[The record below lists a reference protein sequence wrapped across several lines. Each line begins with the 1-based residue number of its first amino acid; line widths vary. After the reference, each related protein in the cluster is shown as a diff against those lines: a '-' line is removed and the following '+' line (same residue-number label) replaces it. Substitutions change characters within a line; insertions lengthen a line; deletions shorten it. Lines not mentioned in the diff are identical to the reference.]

1 MNSYP
6 VSRSQLTSN
15 GSSTERTGTLT
26 DGVFAI
32 VLTILIFNIKSP
44 KAASE
49 AELVQQLLALWP
61 EFLSYTI
68 SFAILAIFWFGHQMV
83 SRYIRRFDR
92 VHIWLNLL
100 FLMCIAFIPFS
111 TSLLGGNGRYQIAI
125 VFYGSNLFAAGLVR
139 YLHWRY
145 ATSGYRLVDPRMNA
159 RYIRKVQN
167 AFLLTPLLC
176 LLTIGISFLSVT
188 ASLVLYALI
197 PVISAIRQNSVFRS
211 AR

>member
-6 VSRSQLTSN
+6 VSRNQLT
-15 GSSTERTGTLT
+15 STERTGTLA

-32 VLTILIFNIKSP
+32 VLTLLILNIKSP

-49 AELVQQLLALWP
+49 AELAQQLLALWP

-83 SRYIRRFDR
+83 SRYIRRSDR

-125 VFYGSNLFAAGLVR
+125 VFYGSNLFVAGLVR

-145 ATSGYRLVDPRMNA
+145 ATSGYRLVDAHMNA

-167 AFLLTPLLC
+167 TFLLTPLLC
-176 LLTIGISFLSVT
+176 LLTIGISFLSVK
-188 ASLVLYALI
+188 ASLVLYVLI

>member
-6 VSRSQLTSN
+6 VSRNQLT
-15 GSSTERTGTLT
+15 STERTGTLA

-32 VLTILIFNIKSP
+32 VLTLLILNIKSP

-49 AELVQQLLALWP
+49 AELAQQLLALWP

-83 SRYIRRFDR
+83 SRYIRRSDR

-111 TSLLGGNGRYQIAI
+111 TSLLGGNGRYQIAV
-125 VFYGSNLFAAGLVR
+125 VFYVSNLFAAGLVR

-145 ATSGYRLVDPRMNA
+145 ATSGYRLVDAQMNA

-167 AFLLTPLLC
+167 TFLLTPLLC